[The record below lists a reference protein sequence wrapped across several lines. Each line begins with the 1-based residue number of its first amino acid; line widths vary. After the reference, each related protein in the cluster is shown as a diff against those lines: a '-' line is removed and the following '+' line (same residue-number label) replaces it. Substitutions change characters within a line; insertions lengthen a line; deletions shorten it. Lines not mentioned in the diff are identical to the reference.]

1 MYIEG
6 FDDLSASVERGHP
19 ILDGAMS
26 PLTRELIAML
36 GADGVDMNSWWA
48 MTPQNWTCSACGR
61 SKHGI
66 ARLNTKR
73 ELMCHLVEHHDHV
86 KDLLEKRFQEISSA
100 QDEVV
105 ADDAAKR
112 FANRAA
118 AMVSAYENTVICSD
132 CNTADPDAKR
142 AIGADKNFSFS
153 AAELRRI
160 VRPDPNAPHINLDLT
175 AAREIWESHRKSF
188 DLRMKIVQRIAE
200 IAATNTHWFQESDP
214 RSRPSHIQEIA
225 TTAARAHVSLTRNAI
240 LELCGTR
247 RTNRTASANSWRTRR
262 YPAVKVPP
270 SDREIEH
277 VAKVDS
283 HTAWQLVPDSWTCE
297 CCRRSKR
304 ETVRASTQSPWF
316 FKADNR
322 HLCNPSDAESSRPHW
337 LCEDCCWAA
346 RELGREAA
354 RVHGLDISSYSR
366 YVTLKELA
374 SIVQARPHAMHEIR
388 NNVAEQVVEAVARRM
403 AGTRQR
409 E

>member
-1 MYIEG
+1 
-6 FDDLSASVERGHP
+6 
-19 ILDGAMS
+19 
-26 PLTRELIAML
+26 
-36 GADGVDMNSWWA
+36 
-48 MTPQNWTCSACGR
+48 
-61 SKHGI
+61 
-66 ARLNTKR
+66 
-73 ELMCHLVEHHDHV
+73 MCHLVEHHDHV

-100 QDEVV
+100 QNEVV
-105 ADDAAKR
+105 ADGAAKR
-112 FANRAA
+112 FANRAS

-160 VRPDPNAPHINLDLT
+160 VRPRPNDSHVLDLA

-214 RSRPSHIQEIA
+214 RSRPEQIKEIA
-225 TTAARAHVSLTRNAI
+225 TTAARAHVSLTYNAI

-247 RTNRTASANSWRTRR
+247 RTNKTASANSWRTRR
-262 YPAVKVPP
+262 YAPAKVPP

-277 VAKVDS
+277 AAKVDC

-297 CCRRSKR
+297 GCRRSKR
-304 ETVRASTQSPWF
+304 ETVRPSKQSPWF
-316 FKADNR
+316 FKAENR
-322 HLCNPSDAESSRPHW
+322 HLCNPSDAENPRPHW
-337 LCEDCCWAA
+337 LCEDCCWTA

-354 RVHGLDISSYSR
+354 RIHGLNISSYSR
-366 YVTLKELA
+366 YVTLHELA
-374 SIVQARPHAMHEIR
+374 SIVQARPHAMHVIR
-388 NNVAEQVVEAVARRM
+388 NALAEQVLEAVARRM
-403 AGTRQR
+403 GGTDNVV